1 MAIMNTFIVAN
12 ARLKLMLIFR
22 LKVIRV
28 KVMTSQML
36 RIKMMIRRS
45 GMVIILKS
53 GNISVVMDVAIIQI
67 KVSDLRPC

>member
-1 MAIMNTFIVAN
+1 MVAK
-12 ARLKLMLIFR
+12 ALLKLILIFR

-45 GMVIILKS
+45 GIVIILKS
-53 GNISVVMDVAIIQI
+53 GNMSVVMDVATIQM
-67 KVSDLRPC
+67 KVRDLRPC

>member
-36 RIKMMIRRS
+36 RMKMMIMMR
-45 GMVIILKS
+45 GMVMMLNS